1 MKGLKIPNVEYYL
14 TKPEAAINAIVID
27 LEADTADA
35 NAKKVSAKIS
45 TLGGSKSHEHLAQV
59 ELLTPGDGTKEMK
72 LLLKSPENTME
83 TKFAVNVDNANLN
96 VKLNLPNVID
106 IELKNKMVKDK
117 ENNSV
122 KNDMLIEYTFPE
134 DPTKHSIKWNSKMG
148 GNLKRTGKDKVA
160 NLEYAVTFESS
171 RRPYLNHRAL
181 IDLKYRPY
189 KLNEVTLEFAY
200 GKDMANLYKFARTSK
215 IDVAEFRP
223 FKLSAESETQIIATD
238 FDVDYELKADTKML
252 NDKGNALEFD
262 LDLKGKDRSKRAAG
276 KDNEISGKVMYRNK
290 GASVDSKLEASLKGM
305 GRDYAWNSELK
316 QAEPQKYEGKITI
329 QLDKDRKVFIT
340 HKEE

>member
-14 TKPEAAINAIVID
+14 TKPEAAITAIVIE
-27 LEADTADA
+27 LEADASDPK
-35 NAKKVSAKIS
+35 AKKMSAKIS
-45 TLGGSKSHEHLAQV
+45 TLGGSKSYEHIAQAD
-59 ELLTPGDGTKEMK
+59 LLIPGDGTKEIK

-83 TKFAVNVDNANLN
+83 TKFAVNLDNANLN
-96 VKLNLPNVID
+96 VKMNLPNVIE
-106 IELKNKMVKDK
+106 IELKNKMLK
-117 ENNSV
+117 EKESNV
-122 KNDMLIEYTFPE
+122 FKNEMLVEYKFPE
-134 DPTKHSIKWNSKMG
+134 DPTKHTIKWNSKMG
-148 GNLKRTGKDKVA
+148 GNFKRTGKDKVA
-160 NLEYAVTFESS
+160 NLEYAVSFESS
-171 RRPYLNHRAL
+171 RKPYLNHRAL

-238 FDVDYELKADTKML
+238 FDVNYELKADTKML
-252 NDKGNALEFD
+252 NDKGNAVEFD

-305 GRDYAWNSELK
+305 GRDYGWSSELK
-316 QAEPQKYEGKITI
+316 QPEPQKYEGKITV
-329 QLDKDRKVFIT
+329 QLDKDRKVFIS